1 MRSTGASGVVGRS
14 ARAWRVALLGA
25 ALIVPP
31 VASTGCGDDEGTTPH
46 EQAGGTGGATGTG
59 SQGGDGGSGTATGTG
74 GQGGDGGSGAATG
87 TGGQGGDGGSGAATG
102 TGGQGGDGGSG
113 AATGTGGQGGD
124 GGSGAATGTGGQ
136 GGDGGSGAATG
147 AGGQGGDG
155 GSGAA
160 TGAGG
165 QGGDGGSGAATGAGG
180 QGGDGGSGG
189 GGSGGGG
196 SDTVSVQILSFNDFH
211 GNLEPPAGS
220 SGRITMPDATQ
231 VNAGGAAHFASRI
244 AELRATNPN
253 TVVVS
258 AGDLIGASPLV
269 SALFHDEPTI
279 EAMNLLGLDIN
290 GVGNHEFDKGTAE
303 LLRMQSGGC
312 SPVDGCADG
321 TSFAGASFKFL
332 AANVV
337 VDPSTGRTLF
347 PRYDVREFDGVK
359 IAFIG
364 MTLEDTP
371 SIVTPIGVAGL
382 SFMDEVDTVNDIV
395 PELQAQS
402 IEAIVVVLHEGG
414 LPTGHFNECPEIS
427 GPIVEIAT
435 NVDPAVDVIV
445 SGHTHQAYNC
455 VLGDKIVTSAASF
468 GRLVTDI
475 DLEISRSTGEVT
487 AKTANNVVVTRDA
500 ADATVGAL
508 VTRYKD
514 LAAPLANEQIGTITA
529 TLDRSVPAMGAGLFT
544 LGAVIADTQL
554 AATRGASTGGAE
566 VAFMNPG
573 GVRADLTYAASPTE
587 LMDGVVTYGEAF
599 TVQPFGNSLVVM
611 TLTGEQLHTLLEQQ
625 FRVDSMGVPRSVIL
639 QVSDGFT
646 YAYSQSAPIGAKVDI
661 ASIRINGVP
670 VEAARTY
677 RVTVNSFLA
686 TGGDGFTVLNDGTD
700 RLGGALDLDALRAYF
715 AANSPV
721 SPPPLDRI
729 TVVP

>member
-31 VASTGCGDDEGTTPH
+31 VASASCGDDEATNPQ
-46 EQAGGTGGATGTG
+46 EQAGGSGGATGTG
-59 SQGGDGGSGTATGTG
+59 GRGGDGGSGGATGTG
-74 GQGGDGGSGAATG
+74 GRGGDGGSGGATG
-87 TGGQGGDGGSGAATG
+87 T
-102 TGGQGGDGGSG
+102 
-113 AATGTGGQGGD
+113 
-124 GGSGAATGTGGQ
+124 
-136 GGDGGSGAATG
+136 
-147 AGGQGGDG
+147 
-155 GSGAA
+155 
-160 TGAGG
+160 
-165 QGGDGGSGAATGAGG
+165 GG

-189 GGSGGGG
+189 GGSGGG
-196 SDTVSVQILSFNDFH
+196 SDTVSVQILAFNDFH

-220 SGRITMPDATQ
+220 SGRITMPDETQ
-231 VNAGGAAHFASRI
+231 VNAGGAAHLASRI

-269 SALFHDEPTI
+269 SALFHDEPTV

-321 TSFAGASFKFL
+321 TSFPGASFKFL

-337 VDPSTGRTLF
+337 VDTSTGRTLF
-347 PRYDVREFDGVK
+347 PRYDVREFDGAK

-364 MTLEDTP
+364 MTLEGTP
-371 SIVTPIGVAGL
+371 SIVTPVGVAGL

-395 PELQAQS
+395 PELQAQG

-435 NVDPAVDVIV
+435 NIDPAVDVVV

-455 VLGDKIVTSAASF
+455 ILGDRLLTSAASF

-500 ADATVGAL
+500 ADATVDAL
-508 VTRYKD
+508 VTRYRD

-529 TLDRSVPAMGAGLFT
+529 TLDRAVPPMGSGLFT
-544 LGAVIADTQL
+544 LGAVIADAQL

-573 GVRADLTYAASPTE
+573 GVRTDLTYAASPTE
-587 LMDGVVTYGEAF
+587 LMDGVITYGEAF

-611 TLTGEQLHTLLEQQ
+611 TLTGGQLHTLLEQQ
-625 FRVDSMGVPRSVIL
+625 FQVDSMGVSRSVML

-646 YAYSQSAPIGAKVDI
+646 YTYSQSAPVGSKVDI

-670 VEAARTY
+670 IEAARTY

-686 TGGDGFTVLNDGTD
+686 TGGDGFAVLNDGAD

-715 AANSPV
+715 AASSPV

>member
-25 ALIVPP
+25 ALIAPP
-31 VASTGCGDDEGTTPH
+31 VASAGCGDDEATSPQ
-46 EQAGGTGGATGTG
+46 EQAGGSGGATGT
-59 SQGGDGGSGTATGTG
+59 
-74 GQGGDGGSGAATG
+74 
-87 TGGQGGDGGSGAATG
+87 
-102 TGGQGGDGGSG
+102 
-113 AATGTGGQGGD
+113 
-124 GGSGAATGTGGQ
+124 
-136 GGDGGSGAATG
+136 
-147 AGGQGGDG
+147 
-155 GSGAA
+155 
-160 TGAGG
+160 
-165 QGGDGGSGAATGAGG
+165 
-180 QGGDGGSGG
+180 GGDGGSGG
-189 GGSGGGG
+189 ATGTGGHGGHGGSGGATGTGGHGGHGGDGGSGDGGSGGG
-196 SDTVSVQILSFNDFH
+196 SDTVSVQILAINDFH

-220 SGRITMPDATQ
+220 SGRITMPDTTQ
-231 VNAGGAAHFASRI
+231 VNAGGAAHLASRI

-321 TSFAGASFKFL
+321 TSFPGASFKFL

-337 VDPSTGRTLF
+337 VDTSTGRTLF
-347 PRYDVREFDGVK
+347 PRYDVREFDGAK

-371 SIVTPIGVAGL
+371 SIVTPVGVAGL

-395 PELQAQS
+395 PELQAQG

-414 LPTGHFNECPEIS
+414 LPTGHFNECPDLS
-427 GPIVEIAT
+427 GPLVEIAT

-455 VLGDKIVTSAASF
+455 ILGDKIVTSAASF

-500 ADATVGAL
+500 ANATVDAL

-529 TLDRSVPAMGAGLFT
+529 TLDRSVPPMGAGLFT
-544 LGAVIADTQL
+544 LGAVIADCQL

-587 LMDGVVTYGEAF
+587 LMDGVITYGEAF

-625 FRVDSMGVPRSVIL
+625 FRVDSMGVARSLIL

-646 YAYSQSAPIGAKVDI
+646 YSYSQSAPIGSKVDF

-670 VEAARTY
+670 LEAARTY

-715 AANSPV
+715 AASSPV

>member
-1 MRSTGASGVVGRS
+1 MRWTGASGIVGRC
-14 ARAWRVALLGA
+14 ARAWRVTVVGA

-31 VASTGCGDDEGTTPH
+31 IASAGCGDDATSPVE
-46 EQAGGTGGATGTG
+46 GTGGA
-59 SQGGDGGSGTATGTG
+59 SGTASG
-74 GQGGDGGSGAATG
+74 G
-87 TGGQGGDGGSGAATG
+87 
-102 TGGQGGDGGSG
+102 
-113 AATGTGGQGGD
+113 
-124 GGSGAATGTGGQ
+124 
-136 GGDGGSGAATG
+136 TG

-160 TGAGG
+160 TGGQGGSGAATGG
-165 QGGDGGSGAATGAGG
+165 QGGDGGG
-180 QGGDGGSGG
+180 GGD
-189 GGSGGGG
+189 GG
-196 SDTVSVQILSFNDFH
+196 SDTVSVQILAFNDFH

-220 SGRITMPDATQ
+220 SGRITLPDTTQ
-231 VNAGGAAHFASRI
+231 VDAGGVAYFASRV
-244 AELRATNPN
+244 AALRATNPN

-303 LLRMQSGGC
+303 LLRMQYGGC

-321 TSFAGASFKFL
+321 TFFAGASFQFL

-337 VDPSTGRTLF
+337 VDTTTGRTLF

-382 SFMDEVDTVNDIV
+382 SFMDEVDTVNAIV
-395 PELQAQS
+395 PELQAQG

-414 LPTGHFNECPEIS
+414 LPSGHFNECPGLS
-427 GPIVEIAT
+427 GPLVDIAT
-435 NVDPAVDVIV
+435 NMDPAVDIIV

-455 VLGDKIVTSAASF
+455 ILGDKIVTSAASF

-475 DLEISRSTGEVT
+475 DLEISRTTGEVT
-487 AKTANNVVVTRDA
+487 AKTAENVVVTRED
-500 ADATVGAL
+500 ADAGVDAL
-508 VTRYKD
+508 VTRYRD
-514 LAAPLANEQIGTITA
+514 LAAPLANVQIGTITA
-529 TLDRSVPAMGAGLFT
+529 TIDRAVPPMGSGLFA
-544 LGAVIADTQL
+544 LGAVIADSQL
-554 AATRGASTGGAE
+554 AATRDARTGGAE
-566 VAFMNPG
+566 IAFMNPG
-573 GVRADLTYAASPTE
+573 GVRADLAYAASPTE
-587 LMDGVVTYGEAF
+587 PMDGVVTFGEAF

-611 TLTGEQLHTLLEQQ
+611 TLTGAQIDTLLEQQ
-625 FRVDSMGVPRSVIL
+625 FRVDAMGTPRSVIL

-646 YAYSQSAPIGAKVDI
+646 YTYSQSAPVGSKVDI

-670 VEAARTY
+670 IEPARAY

-686 TGGDGFTVLNDGTD
+686 SGGDGFTVLNEGTD
-700 RLGGALDLDALRAYF
+700 RLGGALDLDALRDYF

-729 TVVP
+729 AIVP

>member
-1 MRSTGASGVVGRS
+1 MRWTGASGVVGRC
-14 ARAWRVALLGA
+14 ARAWRVTLVGA

-31 VASTGCGDDEGTTPH
+31 MASAGCGDDATSPV
-46 EQAGGTGGATGTG
+46 GGTGGATGTA
-59 SQGGDGGSGTATGTG
+59 SGGTGGATGTG
-74 GQGGDGGSGAATG
+74 GQGGDGGSGATG
-87 TGGQGGDGGSGAATG
+87 TGGQGGDGGSG
-102 TGGQGGDGGSG
+102 GQGGDGGS
-113 AATGTGGQGGD
+113 
-124 GGSGAATGTGGQ
+124 
-136 GGDGGSGAATG
+136 
-147 AGGQGGDG
+147 
-155 GSGAA
+155 
-160 TGAGG
+160 
-165 QGGDGGSGAATGAGG
+165 GG

-189 GGSGGGG
+189 GDGGG
-196 SDTVSVQILSFNDFH
+196 DTVSVQILAFNDFH

-220 SGRITMPDATQ
+220 SGRITLPDTTQ
-231 VNAGGAAHFASRI
+231 VNAGGVAYFASRV
-244 AELRATNPN
+244 AALRATNPN

-303 LLRMQSGGC
+303 LLRMQYGGC

-321 TSFAGASFKFL
+321 TFFAGASFQFL

-337 VDPSTGRTLF
+337 VDTTTGRTLF

-382 SFMDEVDTVNDIV
+382 SFMDEVDTVNAIV
-395 PELQAQS
+395 PELQAQG

-414 LPTGHFNECPEIS
+414 LPTGHLNECPGLS
-427 GPIVEIAT
+427 GPLVEIAT
-435 NVDPAVDVIV
+435 NMDPAVDVIV

-455 VLGDKIVTSAASF
+455 ILDDKVVTSAASF

-475 DLEISRSTGEVT
+475 DLEISRTTGEVT
-487 AKTANNVVVTRDA
+487 AKTANNVVVAREDA
-500 ADATVGAL
+500 HEGVDAL
-508 VTRYKD
+508 VTRYRD
-514 LAAPLANEQIGTITA
+514 LAAPLANVQIGTITA
-529 TLDRSVPAMGAGLFT
+529 TLDRAVPPMGSGLFA
-544 LGAVIADTQL
+544 LGAVIADSQL
-554 AATRGASTGGAE
+554 AATRDARTGGAE
-566 VAFMNPG
+566 IAFMNPG
-573 GVRADLTYAASPTE
+573 GVRADLAYAASPTE
-587 LMDGVVTYGEAF
+587 LMDGVVTFGEAF

-611 TLTGEQLHTLLEQQ
+611 TLKGAQIDTLLEQQ
-625 FRVDSMGVPRSVIL
+625 FRVDAMGTPQSVIL

-646 YAYSQSAPIGAKVDI
+646 YTYSQSAPVDSKVDI

-670 VEAARTY
+670 IEPARTY

-686 TGGDGFTVLNDGTD
+686 SGGDGFTVLNEGTD
-700 RLGGALDLDALRAYF
+700 RLGGALDLDALRDYF
-715 AANSPV
+715 AVSSPV

-729 TVVP
+729 TIVP

>member
-25 ALIVPP
+25 ALIAPP
-31 VASTGCGDDEGTTPH
+31 IATAGCGDDEATSPQ
-46 EQAGGTGGATGTG
+46 EQAGGSGGATGTG
-59 SQGGDGGSGTATGTG
+59 GSGGATGTGGSGGATGTG
-74 GQGGDGGSGAATG
+74 GQGGDGGSGGATG
-87 TGGQGGDGGSGAATG
+87 TGGQGGDGGSG
-102 TGGQGGDGGSG
+102 
-113 AATGTGGQGGD
+113 
-124 GGSGAATGTGGQ
+124 
-136 GGDGGSGAATG
+136 
-147 AGGQGGDG
+147 
-155 GSGAA
+155 
-160 TGAGG
+160 
-165 QGGDGGSGAATGAGG
+165 
-180 QGGDGGSGG
+180 DGGSGG
-189 GGSGGGG
+189 G
-196 SDTVSVQILSFNDFH
+196 DTVSVQILAFNDFH

-220 SGRITMPDATQ
+220 SGRITMPDETQ
-231 VNAGGAAHFASRI
+231 VDAGGAAHLASRI

-321 TSFAGASFKFL
+321 TSFPGATFKFL

-337 VDPSTGRTLF
+337 VDTSTGRTLF
-347 PRYDVREFDGVK
+347 PRYDVREFDGAK

-371 SIVTPIGVAGL
+371 SIVTPVGVAGL

-395 PELQAQS
+395 PELQAQG

-414 LPTGHFNECPEIS
+414 LPTGHFNECPDLS
-427 GPIVEIAT
+427 GPLVEIAT

-455 VLGDKIVTSAASF
+455 LLGDKIVTSAASF

-487 AKTANNVVVTRDA
+487 AKTANNVLVTRDA
-500 ADATVGAL
+500 ANATVDAL
-508 VTRYKD
+508 VTRYKN
-514 LAAPLANEQIGTITA
+514 LSAPLANEQIGTITA
-529 TLDRSVPAMGAGLFT
+529 TLDRTVPPMGPGLFT
-544 LGAVIADTQL
+544 LGAVIADAQL

-566 VAFMNPG
+566 VALMNPG
-573 GVRADLTYAASPTE
+573 GVRTDLTYAASPTE

-611 TLTGEQLHTLLEQQ
+611 TLTGAQLHTLLEQQ
-625 FRVDSMGVPRSVIL
+625 FRVDSMGVPRSLIL

-646 YAYSQSAPIGAKVDI
+646 YSYSQSAPIGSKVDI

-670 VEAARTY
+670 IEAARTY

-715 AANSPV
+715 AASSPV

>member
-1 MRSTGASGVVGRS
+1 MRSTGASGVLGRCG
-14 ARAWRVALLGA
+14 RAWQAALVGA

-31 VASTGCGDDEGTTPH
+31 VAGVNCGDDGATNPIEGT
-46 EQAGGTGGATGTG
+46 
-59 SQGGDGGSGTATGTG
+59 GGDGGTTATGSGGTGATGAGTGGRGGEGGIGGDGGATG
-74 GQGGDGGSGAATG
+74 GQGGDGG
-87 TGGQGGDGGSGAATG
+87 TGGSGGDGGSG
-102 TGGQGGDGGSG
+102 DG
-113 AATGTGGQGGD
+113 
-124 GGSGAATGTGGQ
+124 
-136 GGDGGSGAATG
+136 
-147 AGGQGGDG
+147 
-155 GSGAA
+155 
-160 TGAGG
+160 
-165 QGGDGGSGAATGAGG
+165 
-180 QGGDGGSGG
+180 
-189 GGSGGGG
+189 
-196 SDTVSVQILSFNDFH
+196 DTVRVQILAFNDFH
-211 GNLEPPAGS
+211 GNLEPPAGI
-220 SGRITMPDATQ
+220 SGRVTLPDATQ
-231 VNAGGAAHFASRI
+231 VDAGGVAYFASRV
-244 AELRATNPN
+244 AALRATNPN

-303 LLRMQSGGC
+303 LLRMQYGGC
-312 SPVDGCADG
+312 SPVDGCTDG
-321 TSFAGASFKFL
+321 TFFAGASFQFL

-337 VDPSTGRTLF
+337 VDTTSGRTLF

-395 PELQAQS
+395 PELKAQG

-414 LPTGHFNECPEIS
+414 LPTGHFNECPGLS
-427 GPIVEIAT
+427 GPLVDIAT

-455 VLGDKIVTSAASF
+455 ILGDTIVTSAASF

-487 AKTANNVVVTRDA
+487 SKTANNVVVVREDA
-500 ADATVGAL
+500 DPTVDAL

-514 LAAPLANEQIGTITA
+514 LAAPLANVQIGTITA
-529 TLDRSVPAMGAGLFT
+529 ALDRAVPAGGAGLFT
-544 LGAVIADTQL
+544 MGAVIADSQL
-554 AATRGASTGGAE
+554 AATRDARTGGAE
-566 VAFMNPG
+566 VALMNPG
-573 GVRADLTYAASPTE
+573 GVRADLTHAASATE
-587 LMDGVVTYGEAF
+587 PMDGVVTYGEAF
-599 TVQPFGNSLVVM
+599 AVQPFGNSLVVM
-611 TLTGEQLHTLLEQQ
+611 TLTGEQIDALLEQQ
-625 FRVDSMGVPRSVIL
+625 FRVDSMGTPRSVIL

-646 YAYSQSAPIGAKVDI
+646 YTYSQSAPIGAKVDI

-670 VEAARTY
+670 IEATRTY

-686 TGGDGFTVLNDGTD
+686 SGGDGFTVLNDGTD
-700 RLGGALDLDALRAYF
+700 RLGGALDLDALRDYF
-715 AANSPV
+715 AASSPV

-729 TVVP
+729 AAVP

>member
-1 MRSTGASGVVGRS
+1 MRSTGPSGVLGRCG
-14 ARAWRVALLGA
+14 RVWQAALVGA

-31 VASTGCGDDEGTTPH
+31 VVGVSCGDDGTTGTGSGGTGATGAGTGGH
-46 EQAGGTGGATGTG
+46 GGEGGTGG
-59 SQGGDGGSGTATGTG
+59 G
-74 GQGGDGGSGAATG
+74 GQGGS
-87 TGGQGGDGGSGAATG
+87 GGDG
-102 TGGQGGDGGSG
+102 
-113 AATGTGGQGGD
+113 
-124 GGSGAATGTGGQ
+124 
-136 GGDGGSGAATG
+136 
-147 AGGQGGDG
+147 
-155 GSGAA
+155 
-160 TGAGG
+160 
-165 QGGDGGSGAATGAGG
+165 
-180 QGGDGGSGG
+180 
-189 GGSGGGG
+189 
-196 SDTVSVQILSFNDFH
+196 DTVRVQILAFNDFH

-220 SGRITMPDATQ
+220 SGRVTLSDATQ
-231 VNAGGAAHFASRI
+231 VDAGGVAYFASRV
-244 AELRATNPN
+244 AALRATNPN

-303 LLRMQSGGC
+303 LLRMQYGGC
-312 SPVDGCADG
+312 NPVDGCADG
-321 TSFAGASFKFL
+321 TSFAGASFQFL

-337 VDPSTGRTLF
+337 VDTTSGRTLF

-371 SIVTPIGVAGL
+371 SIVTPVGVAGL

-395 PELQAQS
+395 PELQAQG

-414 LPTGHFNECPEIS
+414 LPTGHFNECPGLS
-427 GPIVEIAT
+427 GPLVDIAT

-455 VLGDKIVTSAASF
+455 ILGDKIVTSAASF

-487 AKTANNVVVTRDA
+487 SKTANNVVVAREDADA
-500 ADATVGAL
+500 AVDAL

-514 LAAPLANEQIGTITA
+514 LAAPLANVQIGTITA
-529 TLDRSVPAMGAGLFT
+529 TLDRAAPAGGAGLFT
-544 LGAVIADTQL
+544 MGVVIADSQL
-554 AATRGASTGGAE
+554 AATRDARTGGAE
-566 VAFMNPG
+566 VALMNPG
-573 GVRADLTYAASPTE
+573 GVRADLTYAAAAAEPT
-587 LMDGVVTYGEAF
+587 DGVVTYGEAF
-599 TVQPFGNSLVVM
+599 AVQPFGNSLVVM
-611 TLTGEQLHTLLEQQ
+611 SLTGEQIDALLEQQ
-625 FRVDSMGVPRSVIL
+625 FQVDSMGTPRSVIL

-646 YAYSQSAPIGAKVDI
+646 YTYSQSAPTGAKVDI

-670 VEAARTY
+670 IEATRTY

-686 TGGDGFTVLNDGTD
+686 SGGDGFTVLNDGTD
-700 RLGGALDLDALRAYF
+700 RLGGALDLDALRGYF
-715 AANSPV
+715 AARSPV

-729 TVVP
+729 TAVP

>member
-1 MRSTGASGVVGRS
+1 MRSTGASGVLGRS
-14 ARAWRVALLGA
+14 ARAWRATLVGA
-25 ALIVPP
+25 ALFVPP
-31 VASTGCGDDEGTTPH
+31 VAAAGCGDDGASPIE
-46 EQAGGTGGATGTG
+46 GTGGSGGIAGTG
-59 SQGGDGGSGTATGTG
+59 SGATGTGTG
-74 GQGGDGGSGAATG
+74 GQGGS
-87 TGGQGGDGGSGAATG
+87 
-102 TGGQGGDGGSG
+102 
-113 AATGTGGQGGD
+113 
-124 GGSGAATGTGGQ
+124 
-136 GGDGGSGAATG
+136 
-147 AGGQGGDG
+147 
-155 GSGAA
+155 
-160 TGAGG
+160 
-165 QGGDGGSGAATGAGG
+165 
-180 QGGDGGSGG
+180 GGSGG
-189 GGSGGGG
+189 AGGAGGDGG
-196 SDTVSVQILSFNDFH
+196 SDTVSVQILAFNDFH

-220 SGRITMPDATQ
+220 SGRIILPDATQ
-231 VNAGGAAHFASRI
+231 VDAGGVAHFASRV
-244 AELRATNPN
+244 AALRATNPN

-303 LLRMQSGGC
+303 LLRMQYGGC

-321 TSFAGASFKFL
+321 TFFAGASFQFL

-337 VDPSTGRTLF
+337 VDTTSGRTLF

-395 PELQAQS
+395 PELQAQG

-414 LPTGHFNECPEIS
+414 LPTGHYNECPGLS
-427 GPIVEIAT
+427 GPLVEIAT

-455 VLGDKIVTSAASF
+455 ILGETIVTSAASF

-487 AKTANNVVVTRDA
+487 AKTANNVIVTREDPHDA
-500 ADATVGAL
+500 VDAL
-508 VTRYKD
+508 VTRYRD
-514 LAAPLANEQIGTITA
+514 LAAPLAGVQIGTITA
-529 TLDRSVPAMGAGLFT
+529 TLDRAVPPTGSGLFT
-544 LGAVIADTQL
+544 LGAVIADSQL
-554 AATRGASTGGAE
+554 AATRDARTGGAD

-573 GVRADLTYAASPTE
+573 GVRADLAYAASATE
-587 LMDGVVTYGEAF
+587 PLDGVVTYGEAF
-599 TVQPFGNSLVVM
+599 SVQPFGNSLVVM
-611 TLTGEQLHTLLEQQ
+611 TLTGAQIDTLLEQQ
-625 FRVDSMGVPRSVIL
+625 FRVDAMGAPRSVIL

-646 YAYSQSAPIGAKVDI
+646 YTYSQSAPVGSKVDI
-661 ASIRINGVP
+661 ASIRMSGVP
-670 VEAARTY
+670 IEPARTY

-686 TGGDGFTVLNDGTD
+686 SGGDGFTVLNDGAD
-700 RLGGALDLDALRAYF
+700 RLGGALDLDALRDYF
-715 AANSPV
+715 AASSPV

-729 TVVP
+729 TAVP

>member
-1 MRSTGASGVVGRS
+1 MRASGASGVLGRC
-14 ARAWRVALLGA
+14 ARAWRVTLLGA
-25 ALIVPP
+25 LLCVPP
-31 VASTGCGDDEGTTPH
+31 IAGAGCGDDEATGPG
-46 EQAGGTGGATGTG
+46 EASGGTGSTTGTG
-59 SQGGDGGSGTATGTG
+59 SGGGASGTG
-74 GQGGDGGSGAATG
+74 GQGGAGGGTGGTGQGGG
-87 TGGQGGDGGSGAATG
+87 TGGQGGG
-102 TGGQGGDGGSG
+102 TGGQGG
-113 AATGTGGQGGD
+113 GTGGQGG
-124 GGSGAATGTGGQ
+124 GTGGTGGQ
-136 GGDGGSGAATG
+136 GGGT
-147 AGGQGGDG
+147 GGQGGAGGDG
-155 GSGAA
+155 TG
-160 TGAGG
+160 GAGG
-165 QGGDGGSGAATGAGG
+165 DGTGGAGG
-180 QGGDGGSGG
+180 TSGG
-189 GGSGGGG
+189 
-196 SDTVSVQILSFNDFH
+196 DTVSVQILAFNDFH

-220 SGRITMPDATQ
+220 GGRITLPDATQ
-231 VNAGGAAHFASRI
+231 VNAGGAAYFASRV
-244 AELRATNPN
+244 AALRATNPN

-279 EAMNLLGLDIN
+279 EAMNLVGLDIN

-303 LLRMQSGGC
+303 LLRMQYGGC

-321 TSFAGASFKFL
+321 TFFAGANFQFL

-337 VDPSTGRTLF
+337 VDTTTGRTLF

-371 SIVTPIGVAGL
+371 TIVTPVGVAGL

-395 PELQAQS
+395 PELQAQG

-414 LPTGHFNECPEIS
+414 LPTGHFNECPDIS

-435 NVDPAVDVIV
+435 NIDPAVDVIV

-455 VLGDKIVTSAASF
+455 LLGEKIVTSAASF

-475 DLEISRSTGEVT
+475 DLEISRTTGEVT

-500 ADATVGAL
+500 PDAGVEAL

-514 LAAPLANEQIGTITA
+514 LSAPLANVQVGTITA
-529 TLDRSVPAMGAGLFT
+529 TLDRAVPAMGAGLFAM
-544 LGAVIADTQL
+544 GAVIADSQL
-554 AATRGASTGGAE
+554 AATRDASKGGAE
-566 VAFMNPG
+566 VALMNPG
-573 GVRADLTYAASPTE
+573 GVRADLTYAAAPTE
-587 LMDGVVTYGEAF
+587 PTDGVVTFGEIF

-611 TLTGEQLHTLLEQQ
+611 TLTGAQIDQLLEQQ
-625 FRVDSMGVPRSVIL
+625 FRVDPSGAPRSLIL

-646 YAYSQSAPIGAKVDI
+646 YAYSQSAPVGSKVDI

-670 VEAARTY
+670 IEAARTY

-686 TGGDGFTVLNDGTD
+686 TGGDGFAVLNDGTD
-700 RLGGALDLDALRAYF
+700 RLGGAVDLDALRDYF
-715 AANSPV
+715 AASSPV
-721 SPPPLDRI
+721 SPPALDRI
-729 TVVP
+729 TVLP